1 VSEFYLK
8 SLIPVFARG
17 IRDIGKPI
25 RNEFIGTGNG
35 TKEEFQLEYY
45 PLKADSVEIYVDGVR
60 NLLITINSEY
70 GLITFG
76 TAPADKASV
85 TANYLYYGYSD
96 GLLQDY
102 LADAIGRLEVLY
114 YQGYVVL
121 RDGGGDA
128 YLESTPTD
136 VWKMIIVLQAI
147 ITFVESGLV
156 EDKLITSRSWKDE
169 ELEESYTKSVTI
181 TKGYL
186 ENLYRER
193 NNAISAIKR
202 KAMSGLDTYIASTF
216 NKTEAYYRFIDSV
229 LPMGSYQTFG

>member
-1 VSEFYLK
+1 MSEFYLK
-8 SLIPVFARG
+8 DLIPVFSRG

-25 RNEFIGTGNG
+25 RSESLGNG
-35 TKEEFQLEYY
+35 TGSKTEFQLEYY
-45 PLKADSVEIYVDGVR
+45 PLKADTVEVYVDGVLE
-60 NLLITINSEY
+60 LLITINSEY
-70 GLITFG
+70 GLITFD
-76 TAPADKASV
+76 TAPADEASI

-121 RDGGGDA
+121 RDEDNDA
-128 YLESTPTD
+128 YLESTPTN
-136 VWKMIIVLQAI
+136 VWQMITVLQAI

-193 NNAISAIKR
+193 DNAISAMKR
-202 KAMSGLDTYIASTF
+202 KVMSSLDTYIASTF
-216 NKTEAYYRFIDSV
+216 NKTEAYFRYIDSIAY
-229 LPMGSYQTFG
+229 GSYQTFG